1 MNEEER
7 RRYLAEYEEEKKKKG
22 IPFFPD
28 AIFKDAVVML
38 IVFIVLVALAY
49 FFGSPLEAR
58 ADPADAT
65 YMPRPEWYFLFVFQL
80 LKYFPGNLEVI
91 GVIIIPAIAVGLML
105 ALPVLDRSP
114 RRHFRDRLGI
124 TGLTALALIGVVALT
139 VQALREQQPLA
150 GEEHPDK
157 VAALYAT
164 NCAACHGP
172 SLEVP
177 PGTDLHAVIAQGN
190 HEGMPAWGA
199 DLSVDEIDA
208 LVGFI
213 TTPNGWAVF
222 RDECAECHQ
231 ATDLAELDPFQ
242 LQDALDT
249 GFAAHQGLDVP
260 NWSAKLDPS
269 AVTALVNFLIAPDGQ
284 RLFAAN
290 CSTCHGTRVTVSDET
305 EVRSII
311 MKGGRHRTMPSWS
324 GRLPDEDIV
333 TLARYVVNPATTPGG
348 DKLFAQNCSSCHG
361 KRVPAPATVDAAY
374 EAISVGAEHE
384 TMPIW
389 GDVLTN
395 EQIDALVTYTIKVAE
410 GAPEIMG
417 QRIFS
422 QNCSM
427 CHGDF
432 GEGGPLPADPTR
444 VLAPIS
450 AGQYLDT
457 HDNATITAIVT
468 KGQPDLGMSPF
479 GVASGGPLSE
489 EQIVAVVA
497 FVRSWETNPPVEAL
511 PAIAPR
517 QVAGSSQ
524 QIWDEFCAQCH
535 ALDGSGAIGPSL
547 VDPTFQDS
555 YTDSEIVT
563 TIQLGHPATAMI
575 AWGQVLTTDQIEDL
589 VGFVRTLA
597 GGPTTASEEPTFVAD
612 VKPLFDTACSM
623 CHGTLGGWDA
633 SGYQSTMTSGAH
645 APVIV
650 PGDPNASIL
659 LQKLL
664 GAQEFGGPMPPSGGL
679 SDAQIQMIEDWIS
692 NGAPES

>member
-7 RRYLAEYEEEKKKKG
+7 RRYLDEYEEEKKKKG
-22 IPFFPD
+22 ISFFPD

-38 IVFIVLVALAY
+38 IVFIVLIALSY

-58 ADPADAT
+58 ANPADAT
-65 YMPRPEWYFLFVFQL
+65 YTPRPEWYFLFVFQL

-91 GVIIIPAIAVGLML
+91 GVIVIPAIAVGLL
-105 ALPVLDRSP
+105 FALPLLDRSP

-124 TGLTALALIGVVALT
+124 TGVTALVLVGVVGLT
-139 VQALREQQPLA
+139 VQALRQQAPLSGQEQ
-150 GEEHPDK
+150 PDK
-157 VAALYAT
+157 VAALYAE

-172 SLEVP
+172 SLAVP
-177 PGTDLHAVIAQGN
+177 PGVDLHAVIAQGS

-213 TTPNGWAVF
+213 TAPNGWAVF
-222 RDECAECHQ
+222 RDECSECHQ

-242 LQDALDT
+242 LRDALDP
-249 GFAAHQGLDVP
+249 GFAAHEGLDTP
-260 NWSAKLDPS
+260 DWSSKLDSS

-290 CSTCHGTRVTVSDET
+290 CATCHGTGVTVSDET

-324 GRLPDEDIV
+324 GQLPDEDIV
-333 TLARYVVNPATTPGG
+333 TLARYVVDPSAAPGG
-348 DKLFAQNCSSCHG
+348 AALFAENCSSCHG
-361 KRVPAPATVDAAY
+361 ERVPAAATVDAAY
-374 EAISVGAEHE
+374 KAIAQGSEHE

-389 GDVLTN
+389 GDVLTD
-395 EQIDALVTYTIKVAE
+395 EQIDALVAYTVKVSK
-410 GAPEIMG
+410 GAPEVEG
-417 QRIFS
+417 RRIFS

-427 CHGDF
+427 CHGEF

-444 VLAPIS
+444 VIAPIS
-450 AGQYLDT
+450 VSQYLGT
-457 HDNATITAIVT
+457 HDNATIKAIVT

-489 EQIVAVVA
+489 DQIDAVVA
-497 FVRSWETNPPVEAL
+497 FVRSWEKNPPVEL
-511 PAIAPR
+511 PPEIAPQ

-524 QIWDEFCAQCH
+524 QIWDEFCSQCH
-535 ALDGSGAIGPSL
+535 AADGSGGIGPSL
-547 VDPTFQDS
+547 IDPAFQDANS
-555 YTDSEIVT
+555 DSEIIT

-575 AWGQVLTTDQIEDL
+575 AWGQVLTTHQIEDL
-589 VGFVRTLA
+589 VAFIRTLA
-597 GGPTTASEEPTFVAD
+597 GGPTTATEEPTFVAD
-612 VKPLFDTACSM
+612 IKPLFDTNCSM
-623 CHGTLGGWDA
+623 CHGSLGGWDA
-633 SGYQSTMTSGAH
+633 SGYQSTMTTGNN

-664 GAQEFGGPMPPSGGL
+664 GTQEFGGPMPPSGGL
-679 SDAQIQMIEDWIS
+679 SDAEIQMIEDWIS